1 MRRRPILRFAA
12 AGRDSC
18 GRAAGPIPGPIAA
31 DWPPGSA
38 RSRAW
43 PLPGPASLARAILE
57 RVRRAVRQ
65 ARYRPERHYMRG
77 GRGAGAAAR

>member
-12 AGRDSC
+12 AG
-18 GRAAGPIPGPIAA
+18 
-31 DWPPGSA
+31 WPPGSA

-43 PLPGPASLARAILE
+43 PLPGPASLAQAILK
-57 RVRRAVRQ
+57 RVRRAIRR